1 MATTTI
7 GNLLLRME
15 VQGDRRVLTALQRVE
30 RRTTD
35 TSRSV
40 RNFGSSAN
48 SAKGFLGGF
57 NISLKDMIAGFA
69 GLKIISWV
77 TDALGYF
84 IDKLKSGIKAGFEY
98 NTNLEYTT
106 AAIEALV
113 GSEKLANK
121 MTEKMII
128 LAAETPFQIQHYAKA
143 AKTLLSYGVAQEE
156 ILPTMEMLGNVSG
169 GNASAFDKLALAFG
183 QTTAKGK
190 LQAEE
195 VRQMI
200 NQGFS
205 PLQWIVKATGI
216 KMEDLQAKMKKGEIT
231 TKMVTDALKLATG
244 ETGRYGDVMEKLSKT
259 YKGQKEKIEE
269 YGNMFWGKVTK
280 PLQDFIS
287 SNVFPILLDGIKKLT
302 KGVDIVYG
310 KLGKVIPKVV
320 DFFKAFKSGDPH
332 KIYESLKKLIPKPL
346 KKHLF
351 DVYVLTL
358 KFRDALSW
366 LKDKAKK
373 AYDYLKKNTKKAF
386 NYWLDKVKKDVV
398 PVIKDVID
406 KLKKIDLTKAKE
418 GLKKIEDAFI
428 KVEPYLKWFAKWLI
442 DDVVVG
448 MRIAWEAIK
457 SWVDNI
463 EENLPM
469 VESYFAAAIDGIRI
483 ILAVMKGDFDG
494 AWDAT
499 KSFFSNTKDGSDSMR
514 KTVTDNTLSMGGS
527 VVNGIAD
534 MNINSGNIFGY
545 MTGTGIKKSIEMGK
559 GVKSNTDD
567 MRYKSTGFIAS
578 LKDVSDTKFD
588 GMKTNAL
595 DKSDKMGKGVKSNTD
610 DMSYKASG
618 FIASLKDVSD
628 TKFEDMKT
636 NAIDDSNEMMTKVGA
651 AISALKSTSDSK
663 FNSLKTNSVNK
674 STEMRTK
681 VVSAVAALSS
691 TSKSK
696 LDNMKSSI
704 SSKWNSMKTTA
715 KNAWTS
721 LKNKIINILKGLVSG
736 VKTKIKKVKE
746 KVDNVKS
753 KIKNAFDFSLYKSGR
768 KLIGSLIDGI
778 KSKFNSL
785 KSAASSAAS
794 TISDYIRWFSP
805 TKKGA
810 GKDSDKWIPNLMK
823 MMIHGFKDY
832 RGKLANAASLTS
844 NSIASSLAGTSSSIP
859 GIATASAGSYISS
872 NNSIILNVYA
882 DSRTNGR
889 SVGKQLVRELND
901 LGILTHKG
909 G

>member
-15 VQGDRRVLTALQRVE
+15 VQGDRSVLTALQRVE
-30 RRTTD
+30 RYTNNAG
-35 TSRSV
+35 RSV
-40 RNFGSSAN
+40 RGFGGSAN
-48 SAKGFLGGF
+48 SARGFLGGF

-84 IDKLKSGIKAGFEY
+84 VDKLKSGIKAGFEY
-98 NTNLEYTT
+98 NTTLEYTT
-106 AAIEALV
+106 SAIEALV
-113 GSEKLANK
+113 GSEKLANEL
-121 MTEKMII
+121 TEKMII

-280 PLQDFIS
+280 PLQDFIA
-287 SNVFPILLDGIKKLT
+287 SNVFPVLLDSIKKLT
-302 KGVDIVYG
+302 AGVDVVYG
-310 KLGKVIPKVV
+310 ALGKAIPKVI

-332 KIYESLKKLIPKPL
+332 EIYESLKKLIPESL
-346 KKHLF
+346 QKHLF
-351 DVYVLTL
+351 DVYVNTL
-358 KFRDALSW
+358 KFRNALVW
-366 LKDKAKK
+366 LKDKAKI
-373 AYDYLKKNTKKAF
+373 AYDYLKENTKAAF
-386 NYWLDKVKKDVV
+386 NYWIDKVKKEIV
-398 PVIKDVID
+398 PIIKDIID
-406 KLKKIDLTKAKE
+406 KFKNMDFTKAKE
-418 GLKKIEDAFI
+418 GLKKIEDAFVR
-428 KVEPYLKWFAKWLI
+428 VEPYLKWFAKWLI
-442 DDVVVG
+442 DDLVVAA
-448 MRIAWEAIK
+448 RIGWEAIQD
-457 SWVDNI
+457 WVDNI

-469 VESYFAAAIDGIRI
+469 VESYFAAAVDGISI
-483 ILAVMKGDFDG
+483 VLALMKGDFDG
-494 AWDAT
+494 AWEAT
-499 KSFFSNTKDGSDSMR
+499 KSFFNNTKDGSDSMR
-514 KTVTDNTLSMGGS
+514 KTVTKNTKVMAES
-527 VVNGIAD
+527 VLEGIAD
-534 MNINSGNIFGY
+534 MNIRSGNIFGY
-545 MTGTGIKKSIEMGK
+545 MTGTGIKKSLEMGK

-578 LKDVSDTKFD
+578 LKDVSDSKFD
-588 GMKTNAL
+588 
-595 DKSDKMGKGVKSNTD
+595 S
-610 DMSYKASG
+610 
-618 FIASLKDVSD
+618 
-628 TKFEDMKT
+628 MKT
-636 NAIDDSNEMMTKVGA
+636 NAINDSNEMMSKVGV

-663 FNSLKTNSVNK
+663 FSSLKTNAVNK

-696 LDNMKSSI
+696 IDNMKSSI
-704 SSKWNSMKTTA
+704 SNKWNNMKTTA

-721 LKNKIINILKGLVSG
+721 LKDGVINILKALVSG
-736 VKTKIKKVKE
+736 IGNKVNSVKKKVDEIKTKIKDTFK
-746 KVDNVKS
+746 
-753 KIKNAFDFSLYKSGR
+753 FSLYQSGR
-768 KLIGSLIDGI
+768 NLIGSLIDGI
-778 KSKFNSL
+778 KSKFSAL

-832 RGKLANAASLTS
+832 RGKLANAAGSVS
-844 NSIASSLAGTSSSIP
+844 NSIASSLSGTSSGIP
-859 GIATASAGSYISS
+859 GIATASAGSYISP

>member
-35 TSRSV
+35 AGRSV
-40 RNFGSSAN
+40 RNFGGSAN
-48 SAKGFLGGF
+48 SARGFLGGF

-84 IDKLKSGIKAGFEY
+84 VDKLKSGIKAGFEY
-98 NTNLEYTT
+98 NTILEYTT
-106 AAIEALV
+106 SAIEALV
-113 GSEKLANK
+113 GSEKLANEL
-121 MTEKMII
+121 TEKMII

-280 PLQDFIS
+280 PLQDFIA
-287 SNVFPILLDGIKKLT
+287 SNVFPVLLDSIKKLT
-302 KGVDIVYG
+302 AGVDVVYG
-310 KLGKVIPKVV
+310 ALGKAIPKVI

-332 KIYESLKKLIPKPL
+332 EIYESLKKLIPKSL
-346 KKHLF
+346 QKHLF
-351 DVYVLTL
+351 DVYVNTL
-358 KFRDALSW
+358 KFRNALVW
-366 LKDKAKK
+366 LKDKAKI
-373 AYDYLKKNTKKAF
+373 AYDYLKENTKAAF
-386 NYWLDKVKKDVV
+386 NYWLDKVKKEIV
-398 PVIKDVID
+398 PIIKDIID
-406 KLKKIDLTKAKE
+406 KFKNMDFKKAKE
-418 GLKKIEDAFI
+418 GLKKIEDAFVR
-428 KVEPYLKWFAKWLI
+428 VEPYLKWFAKWLI
-442 DDVVVG
+442 DDLVVAA
-448 MRIAWEAIK
+448 RIGWEAIQD
-457 SWVDNI
+457 WVDNI

-469 VESYFAAAIDGIRI
+469 VESYFAAAVDGISI
-483 ILAVMKGDFDG
+483 VLALMKGDFDG
-494 AWDAT
+494 AWEAT
-499 KSFFSNTKDGSDSMR
+499 KSFFDNTKDGSDSMR
-514 KTVTDNTLSMGGS
+514 KTVTKNTTVMAES
-527 VVNGIAD
+527 VLEGIAD
-534 MNINSGNIFGY
+534 MNIRSGNIFGY
-545 MTGTGIKKSIEMGK
+545 MTGTGIKKSLEMGK

-578 LKDVSDTKFD
+578 LKDVSDSKFD
-588 GMKTNAL
+588 
-595 DKSDKMGKGVKSNTD
+595 S
-610 DMSYKASG
+610 
-618 FIASLKDVSD
+618 
-628 TKFEDMKT
+628 MKT
-636 NAIDDSNEMMTKVGA
+636 NAINDSNEMMSKVGV

-663 FNSLKTNSVNK
+663 FSSLKTNAVNK

-704 SSKWNSMKTTA
+704 SSKWNSMKTNA
-715 KNAWTS
+715 KNTWTF
-721 LKNKIINILKGLVSG
+721 LKDSVIGILKALVSG
-736 VKTKIKKVKE
+736 IGNKVNSVKKKVDEIKTKIKDTFK
-746 KVDNVKS
+746 
-753 KIKNAFDFSLYKSGR
+753 FSLYQSGR
-768 KLIGSLIDGI
+768 NLIGSLIDGI
-778 KSKFNSL
+778 KSKFRAL
-785 KSAASSAAS
+785 RSAASSAAS

-832 RGKLANAASLTS
+832 RGKLANAAGSVS
-844 NSIASSLAGTSSSIP
+844 NSIASSLSGTSSGIP
-859 GIATASAGSYISS
+859 GIATASAGSYISP